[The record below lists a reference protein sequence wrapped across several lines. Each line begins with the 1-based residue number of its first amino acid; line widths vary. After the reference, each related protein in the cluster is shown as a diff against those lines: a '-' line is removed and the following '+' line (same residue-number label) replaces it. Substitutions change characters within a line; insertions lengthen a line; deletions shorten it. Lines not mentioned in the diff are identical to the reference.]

1 MSVYNHQL
9 ETFIQV
15 ADAGS
20 FSKAGEALFISPT
33 AVMKQINLLESALD
47 VQLFNRTPRGLTL
60 TNAGKSYYQDAK
72 YMIQYAKDAQ
82 VRAKNAMQGNDS
94 MIRLGS
100 SLMTPC
106 QFLMELWPHIHAL
119 RPELKFEIVNFE
131 NTPENAR
138 EILKNLGQNIDVVAG
153 IFDETMLKL
162 RNCDAVELVKVP
174 ICCAVSI
181 YHPLAQKKQLS
192 MQDLYGQK
200 LMLMKRNWSKYTD
213 MLRDDLWEHH
223 PEIEIVDFSFYNLE
237 VFNQCE
243 HDNVLLMAVPQWAN
257 VHPLLKIIPVGD
269 RDGTFSL
276 DMIMDDGDAALDLA
290 CSGAKDELSLAVSGE
305 NVETEKFR
313 LELDIKWSASSQ
325 EPLTRPPEGDPI
337 EYPMGQLGVGSL

>member
-1 MSVYNHQL
+1 MYNHQL

-20 FSKAGEALFISPT
+20 FSKAGERLFISPT
-33 AVMKQINLLESALD
+33 AVMKQINLLESALE
-47 VQLFNRTPRGLTL
+47 VQLFQRTSRGLFL

-82 VRAKNAMQGNDS
+82 VRAKNAMQSNEA

-106 QFLMELWPHIHAL
+106 QFLMKLWPYIHQLQPA
-119 RPELKFEIVNFE
+119 LKFEIVNFE

-162 RNCDAVELVKVP
+162 RGCNAIELMRVP

-181 YHPLAQKKQLS
+181 YHPLAQKKLLTI
-192 MQDLYGQK
+192 QDLYGQK
-200 LMLMKRNWSKYTD
+200 LMLMKRDWSKYTD
-213 MLRDDLWEHH
+213 LLREDLSAHH
-223 PEIEIVDFSFYNLE
+223 PQVEIVDFSFYSLE

-243 HDNVLLMAVPQWAN
+243 HTNMLMMAVPQWAN
-257 VHPLLKIIPVGD
+257 VHPLLKIVPVDWKYEIPFGLLYSHTPSPTVEV
-269 RDGTFSL
+269 F
-276 DMIMDDGDAALDLA
+276 IEAAQAAFVLSEGKSSDL
-290 CSGAKDELSLAVSGE
+290 
-305 NVETEKFR
+305 
-313 LELDIKWSASSQ
+313 
-325 EPLTRPPEGDPI
+325 
-337 EYPMGQLGVGSL
+337 

>member
-1 MSVYNHQL
+1 MYNHQL

-20 FSKAGEALFISPT
+20 FSKAAEALFISST
-33 AVMKQINLLESALD
+33 AVMKQINLLESALE
-47 VQLFNRTPRGLTL
+47 VQLFDRSPRGLTL

-82 VRAKNAMQGNDS
+82 VRAQNAMQSNQG

-106 QFLMELWPHIHAL
+106 QFLMELWPQIHEAS
-119 RPELKFEIVNFE
+119 PHLKFQIVNFE

-153 IFDETMLKL
+153 IFDETMLDL
-162 RNCDAVELVKVP
+162 RGCTALELMRVP

-181 YHPLAQKKQLS
+181 YHPLAQKKKLS
-192 MQDLYGQK
+192 VSDLYGQK
-200 LMLMKRNWSKYTD
+200 LMLMTRNWSKYTD
-213 MLRDDLWEHH
+213 LLRDDLWEHH
-223 PEIEIVDFSFYNLE
+223 PQIQIVDFSFYNLD

-243 HDNVLLMAVPQWAN
+243 HENALLMAVPQWEH
-257 VHPLLKIIPVGD
+257 VHPLLKILPVEWKHEIPFGLLYSHTPSKTVK
-269 RDGTFSL
+269 TFVKTVAKVMRL
-276 DMIMDDGDAALDLA
+276 DT
-290 CSGAKDELSLAVSGE
+290 AV
-305 NVETEKFR
+305 
-313 LELDIKWSASSQ
+313 
-325 EPLTRPPEGDPI
+325 
-337 EYPMGQLGVGSL
+337 

>member
-9 ETFIQV
+9 ETFIQT

-47 VQLFNRTPRGLTL
+47 VQLFERTPRGLTL

-82 VRAKNAMQGNDS
+82 VRAKNAMQGNGS

-162 RNCDAVELVKVP
+162 RDCAAVELVKVP

-181 YHPLAQKKQLS
+181 YHPLAQKKRLS
-192 MQDLYGQK
+192 IQDFYGQK

-243 HDNVLLMAVPQWAN
+243 HDNVLLMAVPQWTN
-257 VHPLLKIIPVGD
+257 VHPLLKIIPVEWKYEIPFGLLHSKTPSATVKMFLQAAKAAFEASMNND
-269 RDGTFSL
+269 R
-276 DMIMDDGDAALDLA
+276 
-290 CSGAKDELSLAVSGE
+290 
-305 NVETEKFR
+305 
-313 LELDIKWSASSQ
+313 
-325 EPLTRPPEGDPI
+325 
-337 EYPMGQLGVGSL
+337 